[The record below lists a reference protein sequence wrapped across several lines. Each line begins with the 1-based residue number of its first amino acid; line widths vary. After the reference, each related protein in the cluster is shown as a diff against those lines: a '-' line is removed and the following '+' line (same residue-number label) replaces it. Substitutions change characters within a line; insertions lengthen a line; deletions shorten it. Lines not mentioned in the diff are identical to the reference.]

1 MRTILLKWTLY
12 LLAVG
17 LVVPACNAQS
27 NAQPNV
33 RAEASDAPRAVRSE
47 PVEQYGKW
55 GKLGLEATQKKYPN
69 AKIVD
74 YEHMGRS
81 EVETFH
87 YELQEGGRK
96 WVVEVRMM
104 FDPGTEEVLSV
115 DFVPVQPGK
124 GQGQSQPK

>member
-1 MRTILLKWTLY
+1 MRTILLKWILY

-17 LVVPACNAQS
+17 LVIPACNAQS
-27 NAQPNV
+27 NAQPDV
-33 RAEASDAPRAVRSE
+33 RAEAYGAPRAVQRE
-47 PVEQYGKW
+47 PVEKYGKW
-55 GKLGLEATQKKYPN
+55 GKLGLEATQRKYPN

-87 YELQEGGRK
+87 YELKEGGRE

-104 FDPGTEEVLSV
+104 FDPETEEVLSV
-115 DFVPVQPGK
+115 DFVPVQPD
-124 GQGQSQPK
+124 QGQNQSK